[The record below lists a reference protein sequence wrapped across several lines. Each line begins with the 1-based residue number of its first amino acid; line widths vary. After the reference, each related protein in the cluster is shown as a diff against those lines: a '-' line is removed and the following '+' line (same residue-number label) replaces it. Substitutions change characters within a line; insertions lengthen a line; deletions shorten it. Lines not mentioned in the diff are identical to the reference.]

1 LIRHTDENVGVVKLV
16 VLGNPSAD
24 ESPGGLDGGI
34 GTEAGDL
41 LGAAAE
47 LGLAPKVAGSQLGS
61 ERRVGLLNEI
71 RHQMRHI
78 ESYFL
83 FNYIFIV
90 ISHRYK

>member
-1 LIRHTDENVGVVKLV
+1 M
-16 VLGNPSAD
+16 VLSNPSAD
-24 ESPGGLDGGI
+24 ESPGGLDSGV

-41 LGAAAE
+41 LWAAAE
-47 LGLAPKVAGSQLGS
+47 LGLAPKVAGGQLSS
-61 ERRVGLLNEI
+61 ERRVSLLNEI

-90 ISHRYK
+90 INHRYNNPYS